1 MTSASI
7 PTFPKFRKLSIDD
20 APHIRRFSNRFQPY
34 SLFNFSCLWEW
45 NTEQKCKIS
54 KLNGNL
60 VIFYTDF
67 ITSKPFVTF
76 LGTNKASETATEIFK
91 FLEKKKMPQSLLF
104 VTEETKN
111 CLPHPDF
118 HIEEDRD
125 NFDYIF
131 STSKLALSLG
141 VDFKQKRQLVHKF
154 TREYPDARFVQENID
169 NLTVRKNLTAV
180 IRRWEK
186 NKIDNSK
193 KYSLEHE
200 KKAINRLLKDDKNRK
215 LILSCVYVG
224 KTMIGFSIDEIL
236 SSGFAMAHFIKADY
250 SFKGIGEFINE
261 KVAQH
266 LLEKGVEL
274 WNWQQDLNYDG
285 LRRLKMS
292 YHPVHFLKTYT
303 ISKK

>member
-1 MTSASI
+1 VI
-7 PTFPKFRKLSIDD
+7 PQFPKFKKLSVEDGVE
-20 APHIRRFSNRFQPY
+20 IRRFSNRFQPY
-34 SLFNFSCLWEW
+34 SLINFSSLWAW
-45 NTEQKCKIS
+45 NTEGKCKLS

-60 VIFYTDF
+60 VILYTDF
-67 ITSKPFVTF
+67 ITTKPFISF
-76 LGTNKASETATEIFK
+76 FGTNKFNETAHTL
-91 FLEKKKMPQSLLF
+91 LEFAKGKVIPPALRF
-104 VTEETKN
+104 VTEETKT
-111 CLPHPDF
+111 CLKHGDF
-118 HIEEDRD
+118 HIEEDRE

-131 STSKLALSLG
+131 STSKLAQSSG
-141 VDFKQKRQLVHKF
+141 ADYKQKRQLVHKF
-154 TREYPDARFVQENID
+154 TREYPEARFVQENIG
-169 NLTVRKNLTAV
+169 NPTVRKNLTAV

-186 NKIDNSK
+186 NKINGNK

-200 KKAINRLLKDDKNRK
+200 EKAINRLLKNDKNRK
-215 LILSCVYVG
+215 LVLSCVYVG

-266 LLEKGVEL
+266 LLEQGVEL

-285 LRRLKMS
+285 LRKLKMS
-292 YHPVHFLKTYT
+292 YRPVHFLKTYT

>member
-1 MTSASI
+1 MTSI
-7 PTFPKFRKLSIDD
+7 PTFPKFKKLSMED
-20 APHIRRFSNRFQPY
+20 ASHIRRFSNRFQPY
-34 SLFNFSCLWEW
+34 SLFNFSCLWAW
-45 NTEQKCKIS
+45 NTEQKCRIS

-60 VIFYTDF
+60 VMFYTDF
-67 ITSKPFVTF
+67 ITSKPFLTF
-76 LGTNKASETATEIFK
+76 LGTNKAEKTVGELIK
-91 FLEKKKMPQSLLF
+91 FAQKEKTPQSLSF
-104 VTEETKN
+104 ITEETKN
-111 CLPHPDF
+111 CLLHSDF

-141 VDFKQKRQLVHKF
+141 ADFKQKRQLVHKF

-169 NLTVRKNLTAV
+169 NPTVRKNLTAV

-186 NKIDNSK
+186 NKINGNK

-200 KKAINRLLKDDKNRK
+200 EKAINRLLKDDKNRK

-236 SSGFAMAHFIKADY
+236 GSGFAMAHFIKADY

-266 LLEKGVEL
+266 LLERGVEL

-285 LRRLKMS
+285 LRKLKMS